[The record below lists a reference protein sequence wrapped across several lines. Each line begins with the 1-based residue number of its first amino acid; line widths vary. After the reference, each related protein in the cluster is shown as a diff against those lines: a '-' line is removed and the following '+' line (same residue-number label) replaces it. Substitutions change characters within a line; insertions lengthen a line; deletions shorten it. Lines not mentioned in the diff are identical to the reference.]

1 MRIRVMNKMILRRYS
16 SDLGINCGK
25 LNGGKKHFGP
35 DNVTKGRDERI
46 VAN

>member
-1 MRIRVMNKMILRRYS
+1 MNKMILRRYG

-25 LNGGKKHFGP
+25 LNGGKQHFQSGY
-35 DNVTKGRDERI
+35 VTEGRDERI

>member
-1 MRIRVMNKMILRRYS
+1 MNKMILRRYG

-25 LNGGKKHFGP
+25 LNGRKSISGP